1 MNQRYLESITHTS
14 PTFHFF
20 FVLKLKLMTKSSD
33 FLLLGVTD
41 ITLVLRFVKSNKF
54 YDVQTAKVVTSKD
67 VSC

>member
-1 MNQRYLESITHTS
+1 
-14 PTFHFF
+14 
-20 FVLKLKLMTKSSD
+20 MTKSSD

-41 ITLVLRFVKSNKF
+41 ITLVLRFMKSNKF